1 MSLGLIVLRLARLRG
16 AFVRKRRSAW
26 QRVEVKMS
34 DAKSLKRFAGH
45 AASFFLNFAHGSLL
59 VAGVLV
65 LSLVAYQYAAHG
77 ADGLNP
83 RLAFQAVPA
92 EVLAEADADEV
103 IADASPAE
111 QGKLSPEYSRLVQ
124 YIAKRY
130 KVSVSG
136 LEQLVRTA
144 IQEGR
149 ATKVDPVLILAVTSV
164 ESGFNPFAE
173 SGFGAQGLMQIIPRF
188 HQDKIDS
195 SRGAVPLLEPA
206 ENIRVGARILREY
219 MRNNGAL
226 EAALQQ
232 YGGVSDASD
241 MNYAAKVMNEVE
253 RFRQIMKYGS
263 VRAEVAA
270 NTPAV
275 VPVVAITKDVE
286 PTGNPG

>member
-1 MSLGLIVLRLARLRG
+1 
-16 AFVRKRRSAW
+16 
-26 QRVEVKMS
+26 MS
-34 DAKSLKRFAGH
+34 DAKSLKRLAGH

-65 LSLVAYQYAAHG
+65 VSLVAYQYAAHG

-83 RLAFQAVPA
+83 RVVFQSAEP
-92 EVLAEADADEV
+92 EVLAVADEV
-103 IADASPAE
+103 TEVSSSE

-130 KVSVSG
+130 KVSASG
-136 LEQLVRTA
+136 LEQLVHTA

-164 ESGFNPFAE
+164 ESGFNPLAE
-173 SGFGAQGLMQIIPRF
+173 SVFGAQGLMQIIPRF

-195 SRGAVPLLEPA
+195 SRGAVALLEPA

-241 MNYAAKVMNEVE
+241 MTYAAKVMNEVE

-270 NTPAV
+270 NTPGV

-286 PTGNPG
+286 PAGNPG

>member
-1 MSLGLIVLRLARLRG
+1 MSLGPIARRLAS
-16 AFVRKRRSAW
+16 AAHEVFVRQSRPTW

-34 DAKSLKRFAGH
+34 DVKFLKRFAGH

-65 LSLVAYQYAAHG
+65 VSLVAYQYAAHG
-77 ADGLNP
+77 VDGLNP
-83 RLAFQAVPA
+83 RVAFHPAEA
-92 EVLAEADADEV
+92 EVLAVADGV
-103 IADASPAE
+103 ADASPVE
-111 QGKLSPEYSRLVQ
+111 QGKLSPEYTRLVQ
-124 YIAKRY
+124 YLAKRY
-130 KVSVSG
+130 KVSATG
-136 LEQLVRTA
+136 LEQLVWTS
-144 IQEGR
+144 IHEGR

-164 ESGFNPFAE
+164 ESGFNPLAE
-173 SGFGAQGLMQIIPRF
+173 SVFGAQGLMQIIPRF

-195 SRGAVPLLEPA
+195 SLGAVALLEPT

-241 MNYAAKVMNEVE
+241 MTYAAKVLNEVE
-253 RFRQIMKYGS
+253 RFRQIMKFGS

-270 NTPAV
+270 NTSGV
-275 VPVVAITKDVE
+275 VPVVATTKDVE
-286 PTGNPG
+286 STGNPG